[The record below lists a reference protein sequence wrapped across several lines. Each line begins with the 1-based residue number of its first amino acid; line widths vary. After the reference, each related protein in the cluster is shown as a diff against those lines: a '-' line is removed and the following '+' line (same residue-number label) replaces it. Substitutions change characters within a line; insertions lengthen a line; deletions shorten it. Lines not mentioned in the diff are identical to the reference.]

1 MWVKSLTLCIN
12 LWSENSTVP
21 VPKVINEH
29 NYCIAETEDIQTR
42 ASPNPC
48 KDHYHSNIYYIIYN
62 KGYIDLIEQL

>member
-1 MWVKSLTLCIN
+1 MLCIN

-48 KDHYHSNIYYIIYN
+48 KDHYHSNILYHI
-62 KGYIDLIEQL
+62 